1 MNRSFLRPGI
11 SFVLAAVLLL
21 SATACAAH
29 EPVLPPSRWGEMQ
42 IRSMFERYYSISDA
56 FQEADAVA
64 RVTVGDWQGED
75 LHNWVTF
82 FDADVQ
88 ESYKGDLPRHF
99 TLVQGGCSEASS
111 PNYPLF
117 INGTELLVFLKDYDG
132 SGEKYHPITDYN
144 TVLYAVYD
152 ENGHRYFLDS
162 FGTMSAQ
169 DTLTPGRTT
178 LDSVQLAE
186 MVNNIANSDSV
197 LAETICSQVEDCD
210 DRCPVYAESVLKD
223 FFFNLSNK

>member
-56 FQEADAVA
+56 FQAADAVA

-117 INGTELLVFLKDYDG
+117 INGTELLVFLRIMTAARKNITP
-132 SGEKYHPITDYN
+132 SPITI
-144 TVLYAVYD
+144 
-152 ENGHRYFLDS
+152 RYCMPCMMKTATGIFW
-162 FGTMSAQ
+162 
-169 DTLTPGRTT
+169 
-178 LDSVQLAE
+178 
-186 MVNNIANSDSV
+186 IASG
-197 LAETICSQVEDCD
+197 
-210 DRCPVYAESVLKD
+210 P
-223 FFFNLSNK
+223 

>member
-56 FQEADAVA
+56 FQAADAVA

-169 DTLTPGRTT
+169 DTCVPGRTT
-178 LDSVQLAE
+178 LNSAQLAE
-186 MVNNIANSDSV
+186 MTADADPV
-197 LAETICSQVEDCD
+197 LAEAISSQAEDCD
-210 DRCPVYAESVLKD
+210 GSSIYAESALEDYFSDLAKQ
-223 FFFNLSNK
+223 

>member
-21 SATACAAH
+21 SVTACAAH
-29 EPVLPPSRWGEMQ
+29 EPVMPPSRWGEMQ

-56 FQEADAVA
+56 FQAADAVA

-178 LDSVQLAE
+178 LTAQELTQLTAR
-186 MVNNIANSDSV
+186 IAQTD
-197 LAETICSQVEDCD
+197 
-210 DRCPVYAESVLKD
+210 PV
-223 FFFNLSNK
+223 LSNAVVQANQNQEAVIYWQSDLEELFKSLS

>member
-56 FQEADAVA
+56 FQAADAVA

-82 FDADVQ
+82 FDAAVQ

-144 TVLYAVYD
+144 TMLYAVYD

-162 FGTMSAQ
+162 FGTMRAQ
-169 DTLTPGRTT
+169 DTLTPGQTT
-178 LDSVQLAE
+178 LTAQELTQLTAR
-186 MVNNIANSDSV
+186 IAQTD
-197 LAETICSQVEDCD
+197 
-210 DRCPVYAESVLKD
+210 PV
-223 FFFNLSNK
+223 LSNAVVQANQNQEAVIYRQSDLEELFKSLS

>member
-56 FQEADAVA
+56 FQEAD
-64 RVTVGDWQGED
+64 D

-82 FDADVQ
+82 FDAAVQ

-178 LDSVQLAE
+178 LTAQELTQLTAR
-186 MVNNIANSDSV
+186 IAQTD
-197 LAETICSQVEDCD
+197 
-210 DRCPVYAESVLKD
+210 PV
-223 FFFNLSNK
+223 LSNAVVQANQNQEAVIYRQSDLEELFKSLS